1 MKLVSEDAELRAF
14 SYFSAADFA
23 AKGLGGKVAS
33 ETGPNVS
40 LIVGIVV
47 AVVGV
52 VCKSNLFT
60 TNSFLIKVFCSQRK
74 NFHPFLLM

>member
-1 MKLVSEDAELRAF
+1 MELRAF
-14 SYFSAADFA
+14 SYLSAADFA

-52 VCKSNLFT
+52 AAIIIAFFVMK
-60 TNSFLIKVFCSQRK
+60 
-74 NFHPFLLM
+74 